1 MKNYILSIIAL
12 ISVAYSCSS
21 KNTTAIEQ
29 ASEEATDFING
40 QFDYFTNNS
49 LEQAKTIWS
58 EDAVLIGTDA
68 AEYLVGWNEI
78 KIAVKGMLAIENPI
92 FKTRDI
98 NIIMSDSGDMASFT
112 QILDLTFA
120 MGEEPGEVKDIRN
133 SGVVKK
139 IGDSWKIVQNHWSI
153 GLEGQAVE
161 YDMAE

>member
-1 MKNYILSIIAL
+1 MKNYVLSIIAL

-68 AEYLVGWNEI
+68 AEYFVGWNEI
-78 KIAVKGMLAIENPI
+78 KIAVKGMLAIEDPI
-92 FKTRDI
+92 FKTREL

-112 QILDLTFA
+112 QILDLTFE

-133 SGVVKK
+133 SGVIKK
-139 IGDSWKIVQNHWSI
+139 IGESWKIVQNHWSI

-161 YDMAE
+161 YDMTE

>member
-1 MKNYILSIIAL
+1 MKNYILSIIAM
-12 ISVAYSCSS
+12 ISVAYSCS
-21 KNTTAIEQ
+21 NTNAVNIEKSTA
-29 ASEEATDFING
+29 EATEFING

-49 LEQAKTIWS
+49 LEEAKTIWS
-58 EDAVLIGTDA
+58 ENAVLIGTDA
-68 AEYLVGWNEI
+68 AEYLVGWDQI

-133 SGVVKK
+133 SGVIKK
-139 IGDSWKIVQNHWSI
+139 IGESWKIVQNHWSI

-161 YDMAE
+161 YDMTE

>member
-12 ISVAYSCSS
+12 ISVAYSCSDTNS
-21 KNTTAIEQ
+21 VDIETLT
-29 ASEEATDFING
+29 EEATEFINA

-49 LEQAKTIWS
+49 LEEAKTIWS

-92 FKTRDI
+92 FKTR
-98 NIIMSDSGDMASFT
+98 NLNLIMSDSGDMASFT
-112 QILDLTFA
+112 QILDLTFK

-133 SGVVKK
+133 SGVIKK
-139 IGDSWKIVQNHWSI
+139 IGESWKIVQNHWSI

-161 YDMAE
+161 YDMTE

>member
-1 MKNYILSIIAL
+1 MKNYLLIIIAL
-12 ISVAYSCSS
+12 ISVAFSCS
-21 KNTTAIEQ
+21 NTKTVDIEK
-29 ASEEATDFING
+29 STEEATEFINA

-49 LEQAKTIWS
+49 LEEAKTIWS
-58 EDAVLIGTDA
+58 KDAVLIGTDA

-92 FKTRDI
+92 FKTRDL
-98 NIIMSDSGDMASFT
+98 NIIMSDCGNMASFT

-120 MGEEPGEVKDIRN
+120 IEEKPGEVKDIRN

-161 YDMAE
+161 YDMTK